1 MLEMVVKDIV
11 CWAEHISLD
20 INTGGDKEGIK
31 LRPVETSHGIDY
43 LFPGYWVW
51 AKLIENLAKIGYDSN
66 SLFAANYDWRL
77 SPVLLESR
85 DHYFT
90 RLRQNIER
98 MVSKQNKKVVV
109 IAHSMGSNVWF
120 YFLKWVESKDALW
133 VDKNIH
139 AFVNIGGAL
148 LGSMKGLST
157 LLSGE
162 MKDTVNMEFPR
173 VYFLDKILA
182 PLKRLEIFRSWTSIA
197 NLLPKGGNVVWGHH
211 NYSYEEDS
219 IHSLNFPLTLN
230 SSGIN
235 LTIEESLDFLFE
247 RLSNGEVNHTN
258 LANNLKNWYSFGSV
272 LQHVKENVSHSRYWT
287 NPLESPLPHAPKMKI
302 FCFYGIDKPT
312 ERGFLYKDQ
321 IQEGEERAK
330 LRGIRYV
337 IDTNQ
342 LNMGI
347 KVGNGDGTVPLIS
360 LGYMCAGGWKL
371 PTYNPSGMDVWT
383 REYRHD
389 PDPILLNVR
398 GGDSTGDHVD
408 ILGNTEL
415 LIDVLSVASG
425 LEAVESNRILSNIQF
440 ISKEISHFLVRSA
453 HTKTGVKR

>member
-1 MLEMVVKDIV
+1 
-11 CWAEHISLD
+11 
-20 INTGGDKEGIK
+20 
-31 LRPVETSHGIDY
+31 
-43 LFPGYWVW
+43 
-51 AKLIENLAKIGYDSN
+51 
-66 SLFAANYDWRL
+66 
-77 SPVLLESR
+77 
-85 DHYFT
+85 
-90 RLRQNIER
+90 